1 MWWNYRKPK
10 PLKSG
15 AFDMAV
21 KNHVPVVPC
30 FITMRDTDKLG
41 ADGFPVQEYTP
52 HLGAPIWPDESLPKS
67 VAKEKMKQ
75 QTEAFCNQVYE
86 KEYGALPVYRRI
98 G

>member
-10 PLKSG
+10 PMKSG

-21 KNHVPVVPC
+21 KNNVPVVPC

-52 HLGAPIWPDESLPKS
+52 HLGEPIWPDQSLPKS
-67 VAKEKMKQ
+67 VAKEKLKQ
-75 QTEAFCNQVYE
+75 QTEDFCSRIYE
-86 KEYGALPVYRRI
+86 QEYGQYPVYHHAV
-98 G
+98 